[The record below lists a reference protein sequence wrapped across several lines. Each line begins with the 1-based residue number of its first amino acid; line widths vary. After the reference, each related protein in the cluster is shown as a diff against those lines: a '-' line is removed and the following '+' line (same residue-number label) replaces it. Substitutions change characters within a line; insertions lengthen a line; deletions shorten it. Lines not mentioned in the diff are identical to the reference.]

1 MSGSTAATLVLTED
15 WDVMVAAQLLGHTS
29 VTTTSKY
36 LDEQPGE
43 LRWRS
48 TPPPDSG
55 GSVGVRCTIAVG
67 RALPPRAPWA
77 LAHEINPRIAI
88 RV

>member
-15 WDVMVAAQLLGHTS
+15 WDVMVAAQLLGHAS

-48 TPPPDSG
+48 TPPP
-55 GSVGVRCTIAVG
+55 
-67 RALPPRAPWA
+67 
-77 LAHEINPRIAI
+77 
-88 RV
+88 